1 MGSLKTKSAFG
12 KRTCENKSGLARFVS
27 IKAAEYACRR
37 GNLLDGAWGA
47 PNSRTAQ
54 VTLKLRPAQHSTDL
68 FRAYRRSA
76 MNKSMSER
84 GGKPLWL
91 MLW

>member
-37 GNLLDGAWGA
+37 GKLLDGAWGRA
-47 PNSRTAQ
+47 KLPYGTSYFEAASRPTFDRL
-54 VTLKLRPAQHSTDL
+54 VPSL
-68 FRAYRRSA
+68 SA
-76 MNKSMSER
+76 IGYE
-84 GGKPLWL
+84 
-91 MLW
+91 